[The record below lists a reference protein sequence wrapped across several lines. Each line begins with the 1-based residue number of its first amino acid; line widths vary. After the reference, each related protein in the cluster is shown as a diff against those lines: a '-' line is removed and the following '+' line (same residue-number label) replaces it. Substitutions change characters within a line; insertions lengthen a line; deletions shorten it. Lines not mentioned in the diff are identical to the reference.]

1 MTHLAERIPSLDTDK
16 HQRLEI
22 MIKISHQ
29 FLKALIDYGEKN
41 NLEGLTKDQITDRRI
56 IRFDMV
62 LIENN
67 ALEREDIAEIMQDG
81 VEGIAGILV
90 GIMGDMG
97 LEVMPI
103 KVLKDFEKRW
113 DWKEIFKGAIDRVKY
128 ERGDS

>member
-1 MTHLAERIPSLDTDK
+1 MAEAVNTDK

-29 FLKALIDYGEKN
+29 FLKALIKYGEEKK
-41 NLEGLTKDQITDRRI
+41 LEGLTKHQITDRRI
-56 IRFDMV
+56 IRFDMM
-62 LIENN
+62 LIEKNT
-67 ALEREDIAEIMQDG
+67 LERDDIAEIMQDG

-97 LEVMPI
+97 LDIMPL

-128 ERGDS
+128 VRGDS

>member
-1 MTHLAERIPSLDTDK
+1 MILMDEAVNTDK

-29 FLKALIDYGEKN
+29 FLKALIKYGEEKK
-41 NLEGLTKDQITDRRI
+41 LEGLTKDQISDRRI

-62 LIENN
+62 LIEKNT
-67 ALEREDIAEIMQDG
+67 LEREDIAEIMQDG

-97 LEVMPI
+97 LNIMPL
-103 KVLKDFEKRW
+103 KVIKDFEKRW

-128 ERGDS
+128 ERGDC

>member
-1 MTHLAERIPSLDTDK
+1 MDEAVNTDK

-29 FLKALIDYGEKN
+29 FLKALIKYGEEKK
-41 NLEGLTKDQITDRRI
+41 LEGLTKDQISDRRI

-62 LIENN
+62 LIEKNT
-67 ALEREDIAEIMQDG
+67 LEREDIAEIMQDG

-97 LEVMPI
+97 LNIMPL
-103 KVLKDFEKRW
+103 KVIKDFEKRW

-128 ERGDS
+128 ERGDC